1 MSRRHLEN
9 LIFYVNE
16 LDDDVHCNCT
26 WQGGA
31 VLIEPRK

>member
-16 LDDDVHCNCT
+16 LDDDVHCI
-26 WQGGA
+26 
-31 VLIEPRK
+31 VLGKEVLF